1 MLVVLDDLDPIDG
14 IGGEVT
20 TGLVVVRPQRILP
33 LDVELIDGFTL
44 VPNLSIR
51 PDLYPRELPQ
61 YILDIP
67 ILSPSE
73 GLDPIA
79 QGITP
84 RGDRGRSDV
93 DLPELDLLDLQPQGR
108 LSYGQLRAREEELA
122 LPIAHQD
129 EGEGMITRAKG
140 QDSMSLTIR
149 LSEPCTLHRIGIED

>member
-73 GLDPIA
+73 GLNPIA
-79 QGITP
+79 QG
-84 RGDRGRSDV
+84 
-93 DLPELDLLDLQPQGR
+93 
-108 LSYGQLRAREEELA
+108 
-122 LPIAHQD
+122 
-129 EGEGMITRAKG
+129 
-140 QDSMSLTIR
+140 
-149 LSEPCTLHRIGIED
+149 

>member
-1 MLVVLDDLDPIDG
+1 MLIVLDDLDPIDG

-51 PDLYPRELPQ
+51 PDLYPWELPQ

-129 EGEGMITRAKG
+129 EDQGMITRAKG
-140 QDSMSLTIR
+140 
-149 LSEPCTLHRIGIED
+149 